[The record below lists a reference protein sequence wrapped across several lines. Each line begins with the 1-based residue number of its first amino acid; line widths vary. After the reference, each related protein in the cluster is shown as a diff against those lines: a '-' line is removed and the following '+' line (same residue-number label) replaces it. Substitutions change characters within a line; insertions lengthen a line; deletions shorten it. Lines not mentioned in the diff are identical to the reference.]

1 MIQIPPKELVPVALG
16 AFRGAIETDGTML
29 ETQRETINAIATMF
43 GGTRV
48 DVSDATALEPDAV
61 AMQVS
66 DPAFRQQLIQAMV
79 VMAFFEH
86 PPSRERSARI
96 DAYAKALDVD
106 EKSVRVIH
114 DYAENHMKR
123 MVIDS
128 YRETAVIEWEKAF
141 IKEEGLSTVV
151 KNMLGTFHKGEA
163 PELAAKFTALEHC
176 PPGSLGRKFWEMY
189 SSRKWPFPG
198 QDGGVPEAITVH
210 DWVHILSGYE
220 PNMIGEIQVN
230 AFMAAGSS
238 KPTGFSTMVL
248 ALGLYEAGAFKIPNI
263 PQSEGHV
270 MEEPNAPAALADAI
284 RRGIATNEDLLE
296 GIDHWALKDESV
308 VELRKRFHIIEKDEP
323 TPTVDVGL

>member
-1 MIQIPPKELVPVALG
+1 MFHIPPKELVPVALG

-29 ETQRETINAIATMF
+29 ETQRETINSIASMF
-43 GGTRV
+43 GDNQF
-48 DVSDATALEPDAV
+48 DVAEATVLEPDAV
-61 AMQVS
+61 AAQMS

-79 VMAFFEH
+79 VLAFFEH

-96 DAYAKALDVD
+96 AAYARALNVD

-123 MVIDS
+123 MVLDS
-128 YRETAVIEWEKAF
+128 YRETAVAQWEKAF
-141 IKEEGLSTVV
+141 IKEEGLSTVI
-151 KNMLGTFHKGEA
+151 KNVLATFHKGEA
-163 PELAAKFTALEHC
+163 PKLAAKFTALEQC

-270 MEEPNAPAALADAI
+270 MEEANAPAALADAI
-284 RRGIATNEDLLE
+284 RRGSATNEDILE

-308 VELRKRFHIIEKDEP
+308 LELRERFNIVDKDEP